1 MSMIETK
8 GTWTAV
14 HPSPPG
20 VTGLDT
26 NHVRWGKGTQKS
38 GYKFEGGRTEARLD
52 GTEFVLG
59 TFTHE
64 NYPIDSGETREF
76 DVDLKVQ
83 VRFEDGT
90 TSDLN
95 FTFHHNETDNSGP
108 HPNDIVSLPKFIS
121 PQTVTV
127 NGEKYKV
134 VISGFKQGGR
144 VVREFDSKENSSN
157 SAAVVALFTKPGK
170 PDVVITHVDP
180 KGTVAGSQSDEY
192 VEILNRGTEAADM
205 SGWVLHA
212 DGTGKDFTF
221 PQGTVLQPG
230 GRFRVYTNERHPES
244 GGFSFGSGQPV
255 WHDHGDI
262 ATLRNK
268 ESREVSRYPY
278 GHRITPQPTEARSPG
293 QAHPH
298 VHIQNMGDAPLGKQK
313 VTVRLP
319 QDGPFRFTSDQ
330 NTISVWNNKANK
342 ERKFTGTVSDDGRVL
357 TAEVDLDLPGGGAGA
372 PLWTQ
377 AAVDAGATPG
387 PYTVHW
393 DFGNLGATDVTVTVK

>member
-1 MSMIETK
+1 MSTIQTS

-14 HPSPPG
+14 HPAPAG

-26 NHVRWGKGTQKS
+26 SHVQWGKGEKKS
-38 GYKFEGGRTEARLD
+38 GYRFEGGSTEAKLD

-59 TFTHE
+59 TFTHD
-64 NYPIDSGETREF
+64 NFPIDSGDTREF
-76 DVDLKVQ
+76 DVGLKVQ
-83 VRFEDGT
+83 VVFEGGVK
-90 TSDLN
+90 SDLS

-108 HPNDIVSLPKFIS
+108 HPNDIVSLPEFIS

-134 VISGFKQGGR
+134 VLSGFKQGGR
-144 VVREFDSKENSSN
+144 VVRQFDSKESSSN

-170 PDVVITHVDP
+170 PDVAITHVEA
-180 KGTVAGSQSDEY
+180 KGKVSGSQSDEY
-192 VEILNRGTEAADM
+192 VEILNRGTEAADL

-212 DGTGKDFTF
+212 ESTRKDFTF
-221 PQGTVLQPG
+221 PEGTVLKPG
-230 GRFRVYTNERHPES
+230 ERYRVYTDERHPDS
-244 GGFSFGSGQPV
+244 GGFSFGSGRPV
-255 WHDHGDI
+255 WHDSGDL
-262 ATLRNK
+262 ATLKNQDGK
-268 ESREVSRYPY
+268 EVSRFPY
-278 GHRITPQPTEARSPG
+278 GHRFTPEPTQAKSPG

-298 VHIQNMGDAPLGKQK
+298 VHLQNLGDEPLGTYR

-319 QDGPFRFTSDQ
+319 QDGPLRFEDQ
-330 NTISVWNNKANK
+330 SAVSVYDNKLNK
-342 ERKFTGTVSDDGRVL
+342 EVKFPGTVSENHRVL

-377 AAVDAGATPG
+377 VAVDAGATKG

-393 DFGNLGATDVTVTVK
+393 DFQGLGAADVTVTVT